1 MTEPKAPADSYI
13 SAGGVRVHYLD
24 WGNPDAQTMVLLH
37 GIQDCARSWDFFAER
52 LRGDYR
58 VLALDN
64 RGHGDSEWASACRY
78 GFSDYVSDLKCLI
91 DELGLQKIVLIGHS
105 AGARYAFSYAANRPE
120 AIESL
125 VIVDIDPDAVNAT
138 SGCMFARYSEESDEW
153 GSMDDVVERLRDRQ
167 PDSTDDMLL
176 HQAEWMT
183 RPLGDGRRIWK
194 RDPATLPAYERPDLW
209 DELKRISCPTLIVRG
224 RQSELLNHEVAVRM
238 REAVPGSRLAEL
250 EGAGHWIYQELP
262 EAFEITVRWFLENAR
277 R

>member
-52 LRGDYR
+52 LRDDYR

-64 RGHGDSEWASACRY
+64 RGHGDSEWAGACRY

-125 VIVDIDPDAVNAT
+125 VIVDIDPDAVNPR
-138 SGCMFARYSEESDEW
+138 SGDMFARYAEESDEW

-209 DELKRISCPTLIVRG
+209 DDLKRISCPTLIVRG

-250 EGAGHWIYQELP
+250 EGAGHWVYQELP
-262 EAFEITVRWFLENAR
+262 EAFEITIRWFLENAR